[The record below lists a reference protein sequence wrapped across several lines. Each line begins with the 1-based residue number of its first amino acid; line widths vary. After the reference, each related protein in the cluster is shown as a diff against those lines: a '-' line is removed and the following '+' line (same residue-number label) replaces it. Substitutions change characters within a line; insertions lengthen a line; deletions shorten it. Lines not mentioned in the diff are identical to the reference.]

1 MLASQRF
8 LTRREREHEVNQQQQ
23 HNEGKEDLPRS
34 QQHPDVIEEEKKE
47 ELETF
52 PDLSTDFARQLD
64 LDQTQQ
70 DHLQHGTRRSVSF
83 CGVPSL
89 LFIEGE
95 DGE

>member
-8 LTRREREHEVNQQQQ
+8 LTRREREHEAPQQQF
-23 HNEGKEDLPRS
+23 HSEEEGGKEDLPRS
-34 QQHPDVIEEEKKE
+34 QQHPDVIEEEEKE

-52 PDLSTDFARQLD
+52 PDLPTDFARQLD

-83 CGVPSL
+83 FGS
-89 LFIEGE
+89 FIVVH
-95 DGE
+95 